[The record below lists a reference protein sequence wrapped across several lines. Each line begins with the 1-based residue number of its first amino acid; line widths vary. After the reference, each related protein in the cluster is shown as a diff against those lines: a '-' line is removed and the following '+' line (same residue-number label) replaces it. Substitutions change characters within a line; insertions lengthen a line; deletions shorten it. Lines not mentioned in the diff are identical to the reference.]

1 MIDPDRRNAIYQS
14 HLAGVPQA
22 QISRQFHVS
31 PRTVRA
37 IIRQRG
43 AVPQTV
49 RKDKIHID
57 PELLR
62 RLYRQCGGWV
72 QRMHEILVED
82 EKVRVSYPTLTRRVR
97 ELELGKPAKARCDH
111 VPDEPGWRCSTTPR
125 FTRWNWRAG
134 RRGSLPACC
143 TCGTRSGGT

>member
-14 HLAGVPQA
+14 HLAGVPRA
-22 QISRQFHVS
+22 EISRQFHVS
-31 PRTVRA
+31 RDTVRA
-37 IIRQRG
+37 IIRQGG

-82 EKVRVSYPTLTRRVR
+82 EKIRLSYPTLTRLVR
-97 ELELGKPAKARCDH
+97 GLELGKPARPAATTCRTSR
-111 VPDEPGWRCSTTPR
+111 VWRCNTIPR